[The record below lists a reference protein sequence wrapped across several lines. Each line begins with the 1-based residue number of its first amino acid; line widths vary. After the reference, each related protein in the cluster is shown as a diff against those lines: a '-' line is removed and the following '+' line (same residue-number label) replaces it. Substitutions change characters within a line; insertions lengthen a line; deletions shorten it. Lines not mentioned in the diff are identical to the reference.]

1 MNTLKLT
8 IIVSILFYFIFPYIS
23 IKQQDL
29 NIDQNYS
36 SVVSN
41 NFKSNKFQ
49 IDYIDSFFLN
59 SNLYSRLLTNNQLLV
74 IQIPFPKRNNKLN
87 KIKAINIT
95 CNLDLN
101 QIKANDLI
109 NSEVLTS
116 NGKDITE
123 FINVYNT
130 REFDSN
136 LTHFSILFF
145 FKNLPKIE
153 KHYKI
158 KFEILFESGEVITK
172 EIEEFL
178 PKMNHNI

>member
-8 IIVSILFYFIFPYIS
+8 IIVSILYYFIFPYIT
-23 IKQQDL
+23 INQQVL
-29 NIDQNYS
+29 NINHNYS
-36 SVVSN
+36 SVLTN
-41 NFKSNKFQ
+41 NFKSNKYQ
-49 IDYIDSFFLN
+49 VDYIDSFFLN
-59 SNLYSRLLTNNQLLV
+59 SNLNSKLLNNNQLLA
-74 IQIPFPKRNNKLN
+74 IQIPFPKKINNHN

-95 CNLDLN
+95 CNLDIN
-101 QIKANDLI
+101 QIKARDII

-116 NGKDITE
+116 NGKDINE
-123 FINVYNT
+123 FIKVYNS
-130 REFDSN
+130 REYDSS

-158 KFEILFESGEVITK
+158 KFEILFESGEVITN